1 MTQPNDDIKRLY
13 EQILTGWNQQDV
25 TAMAAPFAEDAILV
39 GFDGSQIVS
48 RAGIEA
54 HLQPIFADHPT
65 AVYIAKVREVR
76 PLHKGVWQ
84 LKIIRIYP
92 EKPQREKIKN
102 LRPISKSL

>member
-1 MTQPNDDIKRLY
+1 MTRPNDDIKRLY
-13 EQILTGWNQQDV
+13 EQILTGWNQQDA
-25 TAMAAPFAEDAILV
+25 TLV
-39 GFDGSQIVS
+39 GFDGSQIES